1 MITYVITDGRG
12 NYATQNVAGRYFP
25 VCSFE
30 GCAQFDS
37 YGKAKNILKSCL
49 GKGFNKYYHVEE
61 IAVQDEE
68 VEVLPAT
75 LPAEKRLEQK
85 ADTMKVLVD
94 EPEVENIVPQAYEA
108 LATALRILE
117 DANSKREFLLNRQ
130 CRVDQEI
137 SDIEHYTEF
146 SDNLN
151 VYQGWLAYK
160 LLKKRL
166 EERRIIKDELQMLGG
181 INETIEALRKAVKQ
195 IEGMNSRQYTPRV
208 LRELFA

>member
-37 YGKAKNILKSCL
+37 YAKAKNILKSCL
-49 GKGFNKYYHVEE
+49 GKSFNKYYHVEE
-61 IAVQDEE
+61 VVIEDEVAE
-68 VEVLPAT
+68 VIPAT
-75 LPAEKRLEQK
+75 LPEVQPIESKHEA
-85 ADTMKVLVD
+85 MKQLVE
-94 EPEVENIVPQAYEA
+94 EPEIENVVPAAYEA
-108 LATALRILE
+108 LASALKILE
-117 DANSKREFLLNRQ
+117 EANDKKEFLSNRL
-130 CRVDQEI
+130 CRIDQEI

-146 SDNLN
+146 SENLN

-166 EERRIIKDELQMLGG
+166 EERRIIKNELQMLNGA
-181 INETIEALRKAVKQ
+181 NETIDILKKAVKQ
-195 IEGMNSRQYTPRV
+195 IEGMNGRQYTPRV